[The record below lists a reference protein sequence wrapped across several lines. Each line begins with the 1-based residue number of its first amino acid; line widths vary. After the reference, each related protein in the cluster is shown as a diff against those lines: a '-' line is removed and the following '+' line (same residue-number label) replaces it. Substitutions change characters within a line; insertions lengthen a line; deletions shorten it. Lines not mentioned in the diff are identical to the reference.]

1 MEINIEHIQRNG
13 QNFVLIS
20 EDDFNS
26 MMDDATMQEDIAAFD
41 RALES
46 NEEAFPIELGEKL
59 TEASIQGKS
68 LLSIWRE
75 YRGMS
80 QTELAEKSGIVQSY
94 ISAIEADKKL
104 GSIDA
109 MKSLADAL
117 NITLDDLV

>member
-1 MEINIEHIQRNG
+1 MEIEHIQKNG
-13 QNFVLIS
+13 QNFVLIP
-20 EDDFNS
+20 EDDFCSIMENIE
-26 MMDDATMQEDIAAFD
+26 MQEDIAAFD
-41 RALES
+41 RVKED

-59 TEASIQGKS
+59 TQATHQGRS
-68 LLSIWRE
+68 LLPIWRE

-94 ISAIEADKKL
+94 ISAIESGKKP

-109 MKSLADAL
+109 MKALADTL